1 MLIMS
6 NSACNLDFLFK
17 FRERFL
23 VVEGLFSKMKLAAV
37 FIACAVNATIS
48 SCVTYLVCA
57 SVFCLFLRTLP
68 FDGAVLFC
76 GFAGDGSLFVF
87 FS

>member
-1 MLIMS
+1 
-6 NSACNLDFLFK
+6 
-17 FRERFL
+17 
-23 VVEGLFSKMKLAAV
+23 MKLAAV
-37 FIACAVNATIS
+37 FIACALNATIS
-48 SCVTYLVCA
+48 SRVTYMYLVCA

-76 GFAGDGSLFVF
+76 GFAGVGSLFVF

>member
-1 MLIMS
+1 
-6 NSACNLDFLFK
+6 
-17 FRERFL
+17 
-23 VVEGLFSKMKLAAV
+23 MKLAAV

-48 SCVTYLVCA
+48 LRVTYLVCA

-76 GFAGDGSLFVF
+76 GISGVGSFFVI

>member
-1 MLIMS
+1 M
-6 NSACNLDFLFK
+6 AF
-17 FRERFL
+17 
-23 VVEGLFSKMKLAAV
+23 FSKMKLAAV

-48 SCVTYLVCA
+48 LCVTYLVCA

-76 GFAGDGSLFVF
+76 GIAGIGSLFVI